1 MTCYVMLEFTAKKGF
16 GPDLLAGLRA
26 ALPTTRSKDG
36 CLSLELTV
44 NQDNSDNMIIVM
56 RWQSR
61 KHYETYRAWREE
73 TGDVKRFAD
82 VTESGLSTRFFDIA
96 DAY

>member
-16 GPDLLAGLRA
+16 GSDVLTGLRA

-56 RWQSR
+56 RWQTR

-96 DAY
+96 DA

>member
-16 GPDLLAGLRA
+16 GPDLLIGLRA

-44 NQDNSDNMIIVM
+44 TKTI
-56 RWQSR
+56 R
-61 KHYETYRAWREE
+61 T
-73 TGDVKRFAD
+73 T
-82 VTESGLSTRFFDIA
+82 
-96 DAY
+96 

>member
-16 GPDLLAGLRA
+16 GPDLLTGLSA

-36 CLSLELTV
+36 CLGLELTV

-61 KHYETYRAWREE
+61 EQYEAYRAWREE

-82 VTESGLSTRFFDIA
+82 ATETGLSIRFFEVT
-96 DAY
+96 DA